1 MAGECTL
8 YKQDWTVQ
16 SSFIKVVS
24 SVLTHKVSAVSQVQ
38 GKPAPTADTPE
49 TIAVSGASPGRSKNE
64 EKGRQILEAA
74 GSLFMQE
81 GYGAVSMEQVA
92 RAAGVSKQTVY
103 SHYGSKE
110 SLFSAA
116 IEQKCEDYEIGYQ
129 EADKERPVEE
139 FLQEFIQHFS
149 DLVTSEAG
157 ISIHR
162 VCIGEAD
169 KRTELSQLFWNAG
182 PLPIMQRLTH
192 YLEAQVRRGTLDI
205 DNVHFAA
212 DQLLFMVKSD
222 VHMRGVLGLPTEEA
236 RRELPDYLASCLK
249 VFMKAYGVKNVD

>member
-1 MAGECTL
+1 MNGECTL

-24 SVLTHKVSAVSQVQ
+24 SVLTHKVSAVSQAHS
-38 GKPAPTADTPE
+38 KIAPAATGSTPK
-49 TIAVSGASPGRSKNE
+49 TGSGRSKDE
-64 EKGRQILEAA
+64 EKGRQILTAA
-74 GSLFMQE
+74 SRLFMNE

-92 RAAGVSKQTVY
+92 KAAGVSKQTVY

-110 SLFSAA
+110 ALFSSAVA
-116 IEQKCEDYEIGYQ
+116 QKCVDYEIGYG
-129 EADKERPVEE
+129 EGDDERPVREY
-139 FLQEFIQHFS
+139 LREFIQHFS

-169 KRTELSQLFWNAG
+169 KRSTLSELFWNAG
-182 PLPIMQRLTH
+182 PLPIMQKLTA
-192 YLEAQVRRGTLDI
+192 YLKRQVERGTLTI
-205 DNVHFAA
+205 DNIHFAA

-222 VHMRGVLGLPTEEA
+222 VHMRGVLGLPTDEA
-236 RRELPDYLASCLK
+236 ENALPAYLDSCLT
-249 VFMKAYGVKNVD
+249 VFMKAYGATDG